1 MILEQRPTRNTSV
14 LVVDDD
20 SDTCENLKDILE
32 EFNYD
37 VHVTIDP
44 AQAIA
49 WTKERGF
56 DLTILDLKMPNMS
69 GLELFDELLL
79 VRGDTNAVIATAFAE
94 TETVR
99 LALGHG
105 VAEVWHKPIDV
116 EELLKAIRHVADCKS
131 A

>member
-1 MILEQRPTRNTSV
+1 MIFEQTPQRKTSV

-20 SDTCENLKDILE
+20 ADTCENLKDILE
-32 EFNYD
+32 EFDYD
-37 VHVTIDP
+37 VHVTTDP

-49 WTKERGF
+49 WTKECGF
-56 DLTILDLKMPNMS
+56 DLTILDLKMPRMS
-69 GLELFDELLL
+69 GLDLFNELMR
-79 VRGDTNAVIATAFAE
+79 VRDDTNAVIATAFAD

-99 LALGHG
+99 LALRQG

-116 EELLKAIRHVADCKS
+116 EELLKAVRLVSDGKS